1 MREKNGKREMLDTY
15 TLDLIRQ
22 VESEGLLQA
31 PVHMKAEI
39 LERSRKPEYQIA
51 LQTRKISRNMQ
62 FFFYSLKVGA
72 AVVTA
77 LFLLFMV
84 PREIPQN
91 DGFFEREPVQA
102 REASIGEKF
111 NEGLRDFNQMLTEIT
126 TSNQNRQ
133 RED

>member
-1 MREKNGKREMLDTY
+1 MRSEDRRQDMLDAY
-15 TLDLIRQ
+15 TLDLIWQ
-22 VESEGLLQA
+22 VESEGLIKA

-39 LERSRKPEYQIA
+39 LERSQRPDYQIA
-51 LQTRKISRNMQ
+51 LQTRQISKKMQ

-77 LFLLFMV
+77 LLLLFMI
-84 PREIPQN
+84 PKEIPQN
-91 DGFFEREPVQA
+91 DGFFERDPAQE

-126 TSNQNRQ
+126 TSNQKRQ